1 MCDDPE
7 SLRRMRYKRQVG
19 VSRVAA
25 VIDRLIVAGH
35 VQRSAGLAAIRGY

>member
-25 VIDRLIVAGH
+25 AGDSLGREPQEC
-35 VQRSAGLAAIRGY
+35 VMNQNREP